1 MSIDV
6 IDIVNDSDLAFTFT
20 LQRFAGQFEEGGYV
34 ETATPVSL
42 YGPVQ
47 PSTNEDV
54 LMVPEGDRVIGMFT
68 FWCQQQIDHTSP
80 VGTGDVV
87 AWNGQ
92 NYKILAVKPWAQN
105 GYYRAVG
112 SRLSGE

>member
-6 IDIVNDSDLAFTFT
+6 SDIVNDPDLAFSFT
-20 LQRFAGQFEEGGYV
+20 LLRYGGSFQQGGYF
-34 ETATPVSL
+34 ETSIPVTL

-47 PSTNEDV
+47 PSSDEDV
-54 LMVPEGDRVIGMFT
+54 LMVPEGDRVTGMFT

-80 VGTGDVV
+80 AGTGDVI
-87 AWNGQ
+87 AWNDQ

-112 SRLSGE
+112 ARLSGE